1 MGQEGSRWRGRGSR
15 CSARPA
21 GGTGRRGAQGQ
32 AGRRDT
38 PASVSASTH
47 QRQPSESRGAASFS
61 FPNLL
66 EVPLLSNSATDLHGE
81 GVLGSVLLSLMEAA
95 RRAAP
100 PSSPASSAPSP
111 CPEPGPEPF
120 TLSHRVSPPHPPP
133 PAPCPGSGT
142 PLLPSLAGHLYFPFG
157 MWSFLSRVPLSPVLP
172 GDLVQ
177 TPNAAPIVA
186 SSSTPPDLAQA
197 PRSGSGP
204 QIWLPPPRSYSTSVL
219 QNDLGSWLKIQV
231 RSPHLPEILI
241 RWLRS

>member
-100 PSSPASSAPSP
+100 PSSPASSTPSP

-133 PAPCPGSGT
+133 RPVPWIWNALAPFFSWS
-142 PLLPSLAGHLYFPFG
+142 PLLPLRDVVF
-157 MWSFLSRVPLSPVLP
+157 PLSSPAL
-172 GDLVQ
+172 
-177 TPNAAPIVA
+177 
-186 SSSTPPDLAQA
+186 SCA
-197 PRSGSGP
+197 PRG
-204 QIWLPPPRSYSTSVL
+204 
-219 QNDLGSWLKIQV
+219 LGTN
-231 RSPHLPEILI
+231 P
-241 RWLRS
+241 